1 MITDILMIILIMA
14 LISIMASE
22 YYFKR
27 KKTLKR
33 EQECKVEINGKVET
47 RIYLEQNLDGT
58 HKVVAKGFEEMFN
71 AGLKVPTENY
81 KEVF

>member
-1 MITDILMIILIMA
+1 M
-14 LISIMASE
+14 E
-22 YYFKR
+22 
-27 KKTLKR
+27 R
-33 EQECKVEINGKVET
+33 ESKCKVEINGKVET

>member
-1 MITDILMIILIMA
+1 M
-14 LISIMASE
+14 
-22 YYFKR
+22 
-27 KKTLKR
+27 KR
-33 EQECKVEINGKVET
+33 ESKCYVDVNGEMQE

-71 AGLKVPTENY
+71 AGLNVETENF